1 MNQLSLN
8 RISSAHALFPYKIVV
23 VTLQTFPT
31 LPSPAFR
38 VVLVRPESYSP
49 PLSNACHAGYQ
60 FCRTYKCFFITQ
72 IFYFYW
78 VDKIK
83 CSYNS
88 DSVELVKSSLKCLE
102 AKGKFCA
109 LSPAINTENSLTHQ
123 KMSANLLTRLPS
135 FFINPKSYKM
145 YLGSLVSCSF
155 DLLNCAS
162 SSSLVL
168 VLHGSPYTSAT
179 IFFFPSISKSANLCV
194 LLILISL
201 NKPLISA

>member
-1 MNQLSLN
+1 MLEESVLADVSYTPLARLSWFSCARNPIPLPFQTPATQATN
-8 RISSAHALFPYKIVV
+8 SVALTSVF
-23 VTLQTFPT
+23 T
-31 LPSPAFR
+31 
-38 VVLVRPESYSP
+38 
-49 PLSNACHAGYQ
+49 
-60 FCRTYKCFFITQ
+60 TQ

-102 AKGKFCA
+102 TKGKYCA
-109 LSPAINTENSLTHQ
+109 LSLAINTENSLTHQ
-123 KMSANLLTRLPS
+123 KMNANLLTRLPS
-135 FFINPKSYKM
+135 FFINPKSYKI

-155 DLLNCAS
+155 ILLNCTS

-168 VLHGSPYTSAT
+168 VLHGSLHTSAT

-194 LLILISL
+194 LLILMSL
-201 NKPLISA
+201 DNPLISAWTCTSDIDCIKRT